1 MTVDAADLRWAATGT
16 PVDAVA
22 CHAVAGESRC
32 HPAGSYG
39 VDIGTGPP
47 PRPPHHCP
55 LSTVHC
61 PPSTILGS
69 CHSVTPSLS
78 TVYLFWSLY
87 MCGPYPVCIYT
98 VHLASPT
105 RHPAQCSPTPTWIV
119 VGTAPC
125 DRFTVRPLPPVPTSV
140 SLCTA
145 GSRVIVPWRGRR
157 GHLCALVHQDR
168 SCPVGSSRA
177 PIEQRKGPLLCYCR
191 SMNANMCSNGLIA
204 GHSRTG
210 PGLLWLENMVLAT
223 YVEKILRF

>member
-1 MTVDAADLRWAATGT
+1 MTVSTGPSTSRDCQYRTPLAAVTVDTADLLWAVTGT

-22 CHAVAGESRC
+22 CHAVVGESRC

-55 LSTVHC
+55 PSTVHC
-61 PPSTILGS
+61 PPSTILGL
-69 CHSVTPSLS
+69 CHSVTVHCPSILVPVHVWSLS
-78 TVYLFWSLY
+78 CLYVCTLFTLPPPPATMPSAHPRQHGLSWEQLPATDLR
-87 MCGPYPVCIYT
+87 CG
-98 VHLASPT
+98 
-105 RHPAQCSPTPTWIV
+105 
-119 VGTAPC
+119 
-125 DRFTVRPLPPVPTSV
+125 PLPPVPTSV

-177 PIEQRKGPLLCYCR
+177 PIEQRKGPLWSYCR
-191 SMNANMCSNGLIA
+191 SKCE
-204 GHSRTG
+204 H
-210 PGLLWLENMVLAT
+210 V
-223 YVEKILRF
+223 